1 MSITWRWNQYSYLA
15 QPLPTPPFKMLPS
28 AQCPHISCHPQD
40 RNIQLQ
46 EASTLDIHSKCCP
59 YHQVAGMLLKP
70 NRTPSPRK
78 GACYEQ
84 LLWKTSG
91 KCARPEMVWE
101 LLKDQI
107 PRPRL
112 WHNLRCRKGS
122 AKCRSTSTSWRRS
135 LFDGAIWDLACE
147 DFLDRENKRCRW
159 LVDLRRKAH

>member
-46 EASTLDIHSKCCP
+46 EASTPSAAVTTKW
-59 YHQVAGMLLKP
+59 QVCSSSQT
-70 NRTPSPRK
+70 RTPSLRK
-78 GACYEQ
+78 GVCPEQ

-112 WHNLRCRKGS
+112 WHNLLCRKGP